1 MRRKITNARVD
12 LNGKTLN
19 AISSKNKRPK
29 LNNPNEF
36 ASNK

>member
-1 MRRKITNARVD
+1 MRRKITNTRED
-12 LNGKTLN
+12 LYGKTLN

-29 LNNPNEF
+29 LNNVKEF